1 MRYIPRKFPQK
12 LKVDQ
17 PLVNNGPFI
26 PFHSIYLLLYTFFE
40 N

>member
-1 MRYIPRKFPQK
+1 MRFIPRKFPQK

-17 PLVNNGPFI
+17 TLFNNDPFK
-26 PFHSIYLLLYTFFE
+26 PFLLITCYYELFL